1 MRQDFDRQLK
11 LDVPQRQELHFD
23 PTSRHELEA
32 ILMGLYHLYQ
42 APQTVHRI
50 LKLLAKD
57 LNANTSARR
66 GCTGLMYWEVLVLA
80 AVRLGCNLDYDALA
94 DLATNH
100 RKLRLVLHRGDWDT
114 KPYARSTIQDNLAQL
129 KPETL
134 EAISN

>member
-57 LNANTSARR
+57 LNVNTRLGCTAPHVLGSARARR
-66 GCTGLMYWEVLVLA
+66 GAFGVQP
-80 AVRLGCNLDYDALA
+80 RL
-94 DLATNH
+94 
-100 RKLRLVLHRGDWDT
+100 
-114 KPYARSTIQDNLAQL
+114 
-129 KPETL
+129 
-134 EAISN
+134 